1 MEVMGYDGMNNVN
14 EFDATTGQEVQ
25 RPFTPE
31 ELKEYKR
38 IQKAADAV
46 ISKTK
51 PQVIAE

>member
-1 MEVMGYDGMNNVN
+1 MMYVN
-14 EFDATTGQEVQ
+14 EFDATTGEQVQ

-38 IQKAADAV
+38 IQKAADAL

-51 PQVIAE
+51 PEVIAE

>member
-1 MEVMGYDGMNNVN
+1 MYVN
-14 EFDATTGQEVQ
+14 EFDAITGQELQ

-51 PQVIAE
+51 PEIIAE